1 MSYIKCGNN
10 IMCWNADI
18 SINTFLFGIFAI
30 VFIFLA
36 NTYTKYKQDTF
47 KNPLMY
53 LLLLEIASMQL
64 IEFILWRN
72 LKNEKINKLLTSIA
86 SYIIISQP
94 LTIILMIQNKKIL
107 LPILICY
114 LLFSII
120 QRLFISKPGITTIKN
135 GHLSWG
141 WININDKITVFM
153 LLSFYML
160 SSYFVNYV
168 LFLFTIITLFISLFF
183 YFKDNTFGSMWC
195 WSFNI
200 FLLYCIIDILII
212 KPFKEYNGIC

>member
-1 MSYIKCGNN
+1 
-10 IMCWNADI
+10 MCWNADI

-30 VFIFLA
+30 VFIFLT

-53 LLLLEIASMQL
+53 LLLLQIASIQL
-64 IEFILWRN
+64 IEFFLWRN
-72 LKNEKINKLLTSIA
+72 LKNEKINKILTYIA
-86 SYIIISQP
+86 SYVVLSQP
-94 LTIILMIQNKKIL
+94 LTAILMIPNKNIL
-107 LPILICY
+107 LPILLSYI
-114 LLFSII
+114 LFVFI
-120 QRLFISKPGITTIKN
+120 QKMIVTKYISTTIKN

-141 WININDKITVFM
+141 WINIKDKITIFIF
-153 LLSFYML
+153 LSFCMV
-160 SSYFVNYV
+160 SSYFADHL
-168 LFLFTIITLFISLFF
+168 LFLFTLITILISLFF

-212 KPFKEYNGIC
+212 KPFIEYNGIC

>member
-120 QRLFISKPGITTIKN
+120 QRLFISKPAITTIKN

>member
-1 MSYIKCGNN
+1 MSYIKCVDS

-47 KNPLMY
+47 KNLLIY
-53 LLLLEIASMQL
+53 LLLLQVASIQL
-64 IEFILWRN
+64 IEFFLWKN

-86 SYIIISQP
+86 SYVVIFQP
-94 LTIILMIQNKKIL
+94 LTIMLMIPNKNIL
-107 LPILICY
+107 LPILLCY
-114 LLFSII
+114 LFFLMK
-120 QRLFISKPGITTIKN
+120 QRMFIYKPASTSIKN

-141 WININDKITVFM
+141 WINIKDKISIFVF
-153 LLSFYML
+153 LSFYMV
-160 SSYFVNYV
+160 SAYFVNHL
-168 LFLFTIITLFISLFF
+168 LFLFTIITLLISLFF

-212 KPFKEYNGIC
+212 KPFKEYNNIC